1 MKRRVR
7 NCHCPACA
15 DVVSPGLR
23 RLLHGAAIRLRD
35 GERVGFVVDEPM
47 RLAEA
52 IEWSMA
58 HRVPCRF
65 AGLFPADQNDGI
77 KDGAICLLVAAREK
91 PPWVDSIL
99 HGLQEPYDET
109 EDMDDG

>member
-1 MKRRVR
+1 
-7 NCHCPACA
+7 
-15 DVVSPGLR
+15 
-23 RLLHGAAIRLRD
+23 
-35 GERVGFVVDEPM
+35 M

-52 IEWSMA
+52 IEWSRA

-65 AGLFPADQNDGI
+65 AGLFPADQNGGI

-109 EDMDDG
+109 EDVTDG